1 MDEHMAEPFCRDE
14 PMERFLNAL
23 LDGISYTNED
33 GIVVYANNAYY
44 MLTGLSAA
52 DILGRSIYELVES
65 GFPVSRMV
73 LDVFQTRQTKTESI
87 QYGSDENHE
96 ILVSAIPIYDD
107 KGIFRGAATNFRD
120 LEQLNSL
127 RRSLGTT
134 YLHYEQ
140 QIEKLDRANLL
151 LQSRINELMR
161 SKGDGV
167 VAKSKQMRSILELA
181 YRVGQTRSTVLI
193 TGESGVGKDVICR
206 FINNSAGNHTP
217 YIKISCGAIP
227 ETLLESELFG
237 YEPGA
242 FSGAS
247 RQGKIGIFE
256 LAGDGVAFLDEIGE
270 MPLHLQVKLLT
281 VLQDRS
287 YLRVGGTKRISMNA
301 QVIAATNRN
310 LKEEVAQGRF
320 RQDLYYR
327 LNVVP
332 INIPPL
338 RERKE
343 DILPLAELFLEQ
355 LNRKHNSTKRFSAG
369 FCNAFLSYDWPGNVR
384 ELNNIVE
391 RIYILSTTALLDVT
405 VLPPDLREIIVPRT
419 GGTLKTY
426 MEQAEATFLESSLQD
441 NMTLQEVADSLG
453 INLST
458 LIRKIKKYHLPR
470 RYLTKKQQ

>member
-1 MDEHMAEPFCRDE
+1 MAEPFCRDE
-14 PMERFLNAL
+14 SMKRFLNAL

-44 MLTGLSAA
+44 TLTGLSAA

-87 QYGSDENHE
+87 QYGSDENYE

-127 RRSLGTT
+127 RRGLGTT

-227 ETLLESELFG
+227 ETLLES
-237 YEPGA
+237 
-242 FSGAS
+242 
-247 RQGKIGIFE
+247 
-256 LAGDGVAFLDEIGE
+256 
-270 MPLHLQVKLLT
+270 
-281 VLQDRS
+281 
-287 YLRVGGTKRISMNA
+287 
-301 QVIAATNRN
+301 
-310 LKEEVAQGRF
+310 
-320 RQDLYYR
+320 
-327 LNVVP
+327 
-332 INIPPL
+332 
-338 RERKE
+338 
-343 DILPLAELFLEQ
+343 
-355 LNRKHNSTKRFSAG
+355 
-369 FCNAFLSYDWPGNVR
+369 
-384 ELNNIVE
+384 
-391 RIYILSTTALLDVT
+391 
-405 VLPPDLREIIVPRT
+405 
-419 GGTLKTY
+419 
-426 MEQAEATFLESSLQD
+426 
-441 NMTLQEVADSLG
+441 
-453 INLST
+453 
-458 LIRKIKKYHLPR
+458 
-470 RYLTKKQQ
+470 